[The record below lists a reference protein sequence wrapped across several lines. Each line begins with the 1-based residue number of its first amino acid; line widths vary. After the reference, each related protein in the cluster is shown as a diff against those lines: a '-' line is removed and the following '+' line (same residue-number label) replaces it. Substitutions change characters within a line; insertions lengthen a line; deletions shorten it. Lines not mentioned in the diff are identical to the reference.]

1 VRKDPKSLSSAAGCA
16 SVRAGRT
23 RRRSAGGRAPT
34 GPGAPAP
41 QAAALAEFR
50 ADWATAVKT
59 YQTAYAELCR
69 APRLGAAPLQR
80 WAELCAVAELVHLK
94 ARPSG
99 SGVR

>member
-1 VRKDPKSLSSAAGCA
+1 MQRSKSLECNLQGALWRPPSACCICLCGYRSGGCA
-16 SVRAGRT
+16 
-23 RRRSAGGRAPT
+23 
-34 GPGAPAP
+34 

-69 APRLGAAPLQR
+69 APRAGVAPLQR

-94 ARPSG
+94 ARADPRTLG
-99 SGVR
+99 AVLRF

>member
-1 VRKDPKSLSSAAGCA
+1 MSAHLSTPVALGALAAGRPHGPAC
-16 SVRAGRT
+16 RT
-23 RRRSAGGRAPT
+23 A
-34 GPGAPAP
+34 

-94 ARPSG
+94 ARPCG
-99 SGVR
+99 SGVG